1 MTNYRF
7 FSRKNGWH
15 NGANVK
21 YFHSSVIEDIN
32 DETKI
37 FVDKN
42 GQTISQNLNY
52 INNNNLKNTLALL
65 ARIYPG
71 WHYYPENTK
80 ITEGRIYI

>member
-15 NGANVK
+15 NGADVK
-21 YFHSSVIEDIN
+21 YFYSSIIEDIN

-42 GQTISQNLNY
+42 GQTI
-52 INNNNLKNTLALL
+52 
-65 ARIYPG
+65 
-71 WHYYPENTK
+71 
-80 ITEGRIYI
+80 

>member
-21 YFHSSVIEDIN
+21 YFYSSVIEDIN

-42 GQTISQNLNY
+42 GQIISQNLNY
-52 INNNNLKNTLALL
+52 INNSNLKNTLAHW
-65 ARIYPG
+65 ANTYPG
-71 WHYYPENTK
+71 WYYYPENTRL
-80 ITEGRIYI
+80 TDCRIYI

>member
-15 NGANVK
+15 NGADVK
-21 YFHSSVIEDIN
+21 YFYSSIIEDIN
-32 DETKI
+32 DETNI

-52 INNNNLKNTLALL
+52 IKNNDLKNTLALL
-65 ARIYPG
+65 TRIYPG
-71 WHYYPENTK
+71 WYYYPENTRL
-80 ITEGRIYI
+80 TETRIYT

>member
-15 NGANVK
+15 NGENVK
-21 YFHSSVIEDIN
+21 YFYSSVIEDIN

-37 FVDKN
+37 FVDRN

-52 INNNNLKNTLALL
+52 INNHNLKNTLALL

-71 WHYYPENTK
+71 WHYYPANTK